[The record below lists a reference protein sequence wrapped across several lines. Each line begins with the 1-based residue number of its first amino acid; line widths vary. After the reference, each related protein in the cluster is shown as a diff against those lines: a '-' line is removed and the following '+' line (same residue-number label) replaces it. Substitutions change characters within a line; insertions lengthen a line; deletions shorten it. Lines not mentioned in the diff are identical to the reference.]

1 MEEFPITTIVAAW
14 GFAAGIVFGA
24 TAQKTNFCTMGAI
37 SDIVFMGSYSR
48 FRAWMLAIAVALI
61 GSQALHLAGVIDLQ
75 DSIYLSPNFMWFGA
89 IVGGLMFGFGMTMGG
104 GCGNKTLVRVGGG
117 NLKSLVVLIVMAI
130 FAYMTLRGLI
140 GLWRVQ
146 IESAVNVDLT
156 QSGQTS
162 QGIVEMLGT
171 ALGSEGDGVRIAV
184 VAVVALALLAWCFK
198 DAEFRRSPRDIAAGL
213 IIGALVPAGW
223 YITGVIGH
231 DDFDPTPLFSFT
243 FVSPSADSLQ
253 YLMTYTGST
262 INFGIGTVGGVIVG
276 SFLMALATRSFHVE
290 AFTDA
295 GDMGRH
301 LVGGALMGVGGITA
315 LGCTI
320 GQGITGMSTLALGS
334 VIALVSIIAGGFYG
348 MKYLEEGSLGG
359 ALRAVFAK
367 G

>member
-1 MEEFPITTIVAAW
+1 MDEIPITTIVALW
-14 GFAAGIVFGA
+14 GFAAGIVFGG

-61 GSQALHLAGVIDLQ
+61 GSQALHVSGLVDLQ
-75 DSIYLSPNFMWFGA
+75 DSIYLTPTFMWLGA
-89 IVGGLMFGFGMTMGG
+89 IVGGLLFGFGMTLTG

-117 NLKSLVVLIVMAI
+117 NLKSLIVLIVMAI

-146 IESAVNVDLT
+146 IEAAVNVDLT
-156 QSGQTS
+156 ASGYAS
-162 QGIVEMLGT
+162 QGIIEMVGT
-171 ALGSEGDGVRIAV
+171 ALGSEGDSVRIV
-184 VAVVALALLAWCFK
+184 IVAVVALALLAWCFK
-198 DAEFRRSPRDIAAGL
+198 DADFRGSPRDIAAGL

-231 DDFDPTPLFSFT
+231 DDFDPVPLFSFT

-262 INFGIGTVGGVIVG
+262 INFGIGTIGGVIVG
-276 SFLMALATRSFHVE
+276 SFLMAVATRSFQVE

-295 GDMGRH
+295 DDMGRH
-301 LVGGALMGVGGITA
+301 LLGAALMGIGGISA

-334 VIALVSIIAGGFYG
+334 VLALVSIIAGGVYG

-359 ALRAVFAK
+359 ALRAVFAR